1 MKKIEISGSLRE
13 KVGKKEAAKLR
24 KQKAVPCI
32 LYGGDEQVYFSTD
45 ALSFKDLVYTPDA
58 HQVKLKVDGKEYNAV
73 LQDIQFHPVDEV
85 ILHADFLEIFPDK
98 PVAMEIPVKITGS
111 SKGVIKGGKLHLKQ
125 RKLKVKGLPDKL
137 PQAIPI
143 DITELDIGDGVKV
156 SEIDMEGVTFLN
168 APNSVVVS
176 VKLTRVTVEEEEEE
190 AAEAAEAAEGESTE
204 SKEEA
209 KAKE

>member
-1 MKKIEISGSLRE
+1 MKTIEISGSLRE

-32 LYGGDEQVYFSTD
+32 LYGGNEQVYFS
-45 ALSFKDLVYTPDA
+45 AEELSFKDLVYTPDA
-58 HQVKLKVDGKEYNAV
+58 HQVKLKIDGKEYNAV
-73 LQDIQFHPVDEV
+73 LQDIQFHPVEEI

-98 PVAMEIPVKITGS
+98 PVAMEIPVKLTGD

-137 PQAIPI
+137 PQFIPI
-143 DITELDIGDGVKV
+143 DITDLDIGDGVKV

-168 APNSVVVS
+168 APNSIVVA

-190 AAEAAEAAEGESTE
+190 AAEAAEGAEAEGEE
-204 SKEEA
+204 GKEEA
-209 KAKE
+209 KAEE